1 MAKAFGPLHE
11 TYEPNSSGEIVA
23 RQFCVC
29 DDCRDDQYHNAA
41 SANGSMKT
49 ALHSVSYAG
58 VWPGQVRLSLDEFL
72 FRAQSLGFQAVML
85 MAKRPHLSPL
95 DYSVDARSHL
105 RHRLADL
112 GLHVACVAGYTD
124 FCLSADRPDIPVR
137 EMQVL
142 YVKELCNIA
151 HALKCGLVR
160 VFTGFDHTSATYD
173 QQWAWCVAA
182 LQECSQYA
190 VTLGVTVGVQ
200 NHHDVAGH
208 WQSLLDLL
216 ADVNEPNCRAIFD
229 AWAPA
234 LHGDDLA
241 EAARR
246 LAPYM
251 VHTTVAD
258 YVRRPRFRYLPSLV
272 NFAREPDAV
281 RAVPMGEGFIDYR
294 TFLQTLRAAGYEGY
308 VAYEMCSPLR
318 GGGSETNLDRCARRF
333 LDYMNNWSV
342 GAGRDNS

>member
-1 MAKAFGPLHE
+1 
-11 TYEPNSSGEIVA
+11 
-23 RQFCVC
+23 
-29 DDCRDDQYHNAA
+29 
-41 SANGSMKT
+41 MKT

-58 VWPGQVRLSLDEFL
+58 VWPGQARLGLDDFLVR
-72 FRAQSLGFQAVML
+72 AKTLGFDAVML

-95 DYSVDARSHL
+95 DYDADARARL
-105 RHRLADL
+105 RERLAGL
-112 GLHVACVAGYTD
+112 GLRVACLAGYND
-124 FCLSADRPDIPVR
+124 FCLGADRPDIPSR

-142 YVKELCNIA
+142 YVRELCRTA
-151 HALKCGLVR
+151 SELGCGVVR
-160 VFTGFDHTSATYD
+160 VFTGFDHAAATYD
-173 QQWAWCVAA
+173 QQWNWCVSA
-182 LQECSQYA
+182 LQECARSA
-190 VTLGVTVGVQ
+190 APLGVTIGVQ

-216 ADVNEPNCRAIFD
+216 ADVNHPQCKASFD

-234 LHGDDLA
+234 LQGDDLA

-246 LAPYM
+246 LAPHM

-258 YVRRPRFRYLPSLV
+258 YVRRPRFRYQPPLV

-294 TFLQTLRAAGYEGY
+294 AFFRGLREGGYQGY

-318 GGGSETNLDRCARRF
+318 GGGGEENLDRCARRF
-333 LDYMNNWSV
+333 LDYMGTV
-342 GAGRDNS
+342 